1 MRDLK
6 FLAMLTVVVSM
17 VLAGC
22 SGEVRA
28 VKDVWQTIEV
38 QKRVGDEDS
47 NNYEVLKVVSD
58 MEQVN
63 KVEKLL
69 DDAAWENAEVSMVRR
84 ADYRF
89 SFPNPEAKVVLY
101 ELWVGPQKNIVELVI
116 NGEGRYVKLGIN
128 ESAELFE
135 ILTGESLADF

>member
-1 MRDLK
+1 MRNFK
-6 FLAMLTVVVSM
+6 FLVMLTVLVSM

-22 SGEVRA
+22 SGEVSA
-28 VKDVWQTIEV
+28 VKDSGQTIEV
-38 QKRVGDEDS
+38 QKRVGHEDS

-58 MEQVN
+58 IEQV
-63 KVEKLL
+63 KKGEKLL
-69 DDAAWENAEVSMVRR
+69 DNAAWENAEVSMVRR

-101 ELWVGPQKNIVELVI
+101 ELWVSPKKDIVELVI
-116 NGEGRYVKLGIN
+116 YGEGRYVKLGVK